1 MYVYYQTKYPNLVF
15 ADKTLKNF
23 LHNNLKELKT
33 INFNEEK
40 VWKGNILMWWNVG
53 TFELAINEYASKD
66 VLKDVKIWWMS
77 YIGR

>member
-1 MYVYYQTKYPNLVF
+1 MNVCLLPNKVPKF
-15 ADKTLKNF
+15 GVCRGDINF
-23 LHNNLKELKT
+23 LHNNFKELKT

-53 TFELAINEYASKD
+53 TFELAINEYASKN